1 MSNPLPLP
9 LPSRTCFSLSGD
21 QRSPVA
27 EPKPLARTR
36 INVVLF
42 SGGSGTQTIA
52 EAFLRHPQISLKIL
66 INAYDDGHSTG
77 RLRRFI
83 PGMLGPSDVRK
94 NISRLMPCKERSQQA
109 LKVISEYR
117 LPADLSR
124 DDAVELLD
132 QLLAGAYSRLPLPI
146 ELAFEQLSIRQS
158 RRFCSFLFTFMTYL
172 RECEPLGSKFDFS
185 DCAMGNLLFAGCYVQ
200 EQRDFNRTI
209 QAFCVFYEVAP
220 DVLLNVTQGE
230 NLFLVAEKETGSM
243 LLSEADI
250 VASQDAARISNLYLL
265 DEETYWGRVQNAA
278 EPPGGWGRLFRALHR
293 VPRVNPLAAKALQ
306 KADVIVYGPGT
317 QHSSLFPSYMTK
329 GVVEAISS
337 NGKADKIF
345 VGNIHRD
352 NDIQADDA
360 NDLARKLLDA
370 FSRKGEVQVNWLDV
384 VSHFFVQRSEDSSL
398 SKAQYVPFDEKR
410 FSFPLETVEAR
421 DWESIEGR
429 HSGGYV
435 LDELQTIVQ
444 ARIDLDL
451 ERVHH
456 MVSIVVPVL
465 NEERTIE
472 HVIKWLTA
480 LDFQPWGLTK
490 ELIVA
495 DGGSSDRTVEI
506 ARSAGNARVCELGR
520 RLGRGATMR
529 MGLRKA
535 RGNIVVFFPGDNE
548 YRPEDL
554 YTVVRAISQSRF
566 RAVFGTRAVKCT
578 DLSERLKGIYENNW
592 RLYMMSKY
600 GGMLLSVMTLFLY
613 NRYVSDI
620 LTSVKGFDAHLLRSL
635 NLTSD
640 GIDLDTEI
648 VAKLSKKREYMF
660 ELPVE
665 YKPRTRSGGKKITA
679 LDGLKAALSL
689 FRHRFA
695 AA

>member
-1 MSNPLPLP
+1 MPAANPRAVELPI
-9 LPSRTCFSLSGD
+9 
-21 QRSPVA
+21 QA
-27 EPKPLARTR
+27 EEQPKPHPRTR

-52 EAFLRHPQISLKIL
+52 EALLKHPQISLKIL

-94 NISRLMPCKERSQQA
+94 NINRLMPATERSQQA
-109 LKVISEYR
+109 LRVISEYR
-117 LPADLSR
+117 LPGDLAR
-124 DDAVELLD
+124 KDAIALLD
-132 QLLAGAYSRLPLPI
+132 QILAGTYSSLPLPI
-146 ELAFEQLSIRQS
+146 ELAFEQLSVRQS
-158 RRFCSFLFTFMTYL
+158 RRLCSFLFTFMTYL
-172 RECEPLGSKFDFS
+172 RECPRKFDFS
-185 DCAMGNLLFAGCYVQ
+185 DCAIGNLLFAGCYLQ

-209 QAFCVFYEVAP
+209 QTFCVFYEVAP
-220 DVLLNVTQGE
+220 DILLNVTTGE
-230 NLFLVAEKETGSM
+230 NLFLVAEKETGSV

-265 DEETYWGRVQNAA
+265 DEETCWERVQNAA
-278 EPPGGWGRLFRALHR
+278 AEPPEGWGQLFQALHR
-293 VPRVNPLAAKALQ
+293 VPRVNPLAARALQ
-306 KADVIVYGPGT
+306 EADVIVYGPGT
-317 QHSSLFPSYMTK
+317 QHSSLFPSYMTE
-329 GVVEAISS
+329 GVAEAISA
-337 NGKADKIF
+337 NEKADKIF

-352 NDIQADDA
+352 FDIQADDA

-370 FSRKGEVQVNWLDV
+370 FTRKGHVKVNWLDV
-384 VSHFFVQRSEDSSL
+384 VSHFFVQRSDDSRL
-398 SKAQYVPFDEKR
+398 SKAQYVPFDETR
-410 FSFPLETVEAR
+410 FSFPLETVQVR
-421 DWESIEGR
+421 DWESNEGR

-435 LDELQTIVQ
+435 LDELQSIVQ
-444 ARIDLDL
+444 ARIDVEL

-480 LDFQPWGLTK
+480 LDFQPFGLTK

-506 ARSAGNARVCELGR
+506 ARSAGNVRVCELGQ

-529 MGLRKA
+529 MGLQKA

-554 YTVVRAISQSRF
+554 YTVVRAISQSKF

-620 LTSVKGFDAHLLRSL
+620 LTSIKGFDAHLLRSL

-648 VAKLSKKREYMF
+648 VAKLSKRREYMF

-679 LDGLKAALSL
+679 LDGIKAVLSL
-689 FRHRFA
+689 VRFRFA
-695 AA
+695 GA